1 LQCVPLGIISD
12 FVSAPFTKV
21 RLQKGDIFV
30 LITDGFVE
38 FENAMQEQFGK
49 ERLEQSV
56 RNSRCLLP
64 DQIIEN
70 VHNAVLRFSN
80 GTNQQDDLTAV
91 LSSTP
96 RVFT

>member
-1 LQCVPLGIISD
+1 
-12 FVSAPFTKV
+12 
-21 RLQKGDIFV
+21 
-30 LITDGFVE
+30 
-38 FENAMQEQFGK
+38 MQEQFGK

-70 VHNAVLRFSN
+70 VHNTVLSFSN

-91 LSSTP
+91 QIKRT
-96 RVFT
+96 